1 MCLLFWNP
9 WNSSVSENTF
19 WKKTTKCYAYKNK
32 WFKDSALIL
41 HHRNLHTL
49 VSGCR
54 GSGFELQVG
63 YILSSTFYLLFRL
76 ESCLR
81 HMYFQ
86 TVAKIWV
93 DSLQENRVKLIHS
106 HCFVQRNFGL
116 VVKAS
121 HLLLVEY
128 LSCVGSGP
136 VKVPVVSFSK
146 ECFIRCSFGWF
157 EAKIQVWI
165 YE

>member
-1 MCLLFWNP
+1 
-9 WNSSVSENTF
+9 
-19 WKKTTKCYAYKNK
+19 
-32 WFKDSALIL
+32 
-41 HHRNLHTL
+41 
-49 VSGCR
+49 
-54 GSGFELQVG
+54 
-63 YILSSTFYLLFRL
+63 
-76 ESCLR
+76 
-81 HMYFQ
+81 MYFQ

-128 LSCVGSGP
+128 LSCMGSGP

-146 ECFIRCSFGWF
+146 KLDPYCLVLVYSKSIRKQEHLKLIRLQLIFIHLNAITRFTYWNEGTML
-157 EAKIQVWI
+157 
-165 YE
+165 YM